1 MLPNKKMIGKSNII
15 LFALPIM
22 AYINFMIIMIM
33 IINLTIGHSRSS
45 LPVQTYV
52 QQQL

>member
-1 MLPNKKMIGKSNII
+1 MHFDVYFIYIMIMII
-15 LFALPIM
+15 M
-22 AYINFMIIMIM
+22 IMIM

>member
-1 MLPNKKMIGKSNII
+1 MACIPCSTLPLLMSNDVSWDPPIDMI
-15 LFALPIM
+15 
-22 AYINFMIIMIM
+22 MIIMIM